1 LPSELNSAETWQAG
15 ALKVGN
21 ATEHTHRPA
30 LKTLVESLR
39 NKITATNE
47 PQRIACGAPDFIVT
61 QRDIPL
67 GYIEAEDVGA
77 DRDRTENTAQHK
89 RYRASLN
96 NLILTDYLEFR
107 LYRSGEHMQTGAP
120 VETGKE

>member
-1 LPSELNSAETWQAG
+1 MATTSAFITYVRQIEA
-15 ALKVGN
+15 ALKIGN

-39 NKITATNE
+39 DKITATNE

-67 GYIEAEDVGA
+67 G
-77 DRDRTENTAQHK
+77 
-89 RYRASLN
+89 
-96 NLILTDYLEFR
+96 
-107 LYRSGEHMQTGAP
+107 
-120 VETGKE
+120 